1 MNPNV
6 KEIQD
11 KVADYTRFGMV
22 LLAVS
27 VFMFIGVLIP
37 NEGKGMLQL
46 YIIMTTTLSFLGASL
61 YFFQKVNKYKKTLSE
76 VDEEH

>member
-1 MNPNV
+1 MNPNI

-11 KVADYTRFGMV
+11 KVADYSRFGMV

-37 NEGKGMLQL
+37 NEGKEMLQL
-46 YIIMTTTLSFLGASL
+46 YSMMAATTVFLGAAL
-61 YFFQKVNKYKKTLSE
+61 YFFQKVNGYKKKLNE